1 MPDNPIDW
9 ERLRAEATSA
19 ARKAYAPYSRLL
31 VGAAA
36 LTDDG
41 RVVTGCNVENA
52 SYGLG
57 LCAEATMTGQ
67 LRLSGGGRFVAVA
80 CRSGEGELLMP
91 CGRCRQL
98 IYEFGGAECLVDT
111 PAGVQPMSA
120 VLPQAFGP
128 EDLPS

>member
-1 MPDNPIDW
+1 M
-9 ERLRAEATSA
+9 
-19 ARKAYAPYSRLL
+19 
-31 VGAAA
+31 
-36 LTDDG
+36 
-41 RVVTGCNVENA
+41 
-52 SYGLG
+52 
-57 LCAEATMTGQ
+57 
-67 LRLSGGGRFVAVA
+67 AVA